1 MKFTLVFLALICIYY
16 SRSAEAQVRHIG
28 GRDVPVIQYPF
39 MAAISYANQ
48 HVGNGAIINSKWI
61 LTSASAVF
69 FVEEALYYV
78 KVGADSFTSQG
89 FWYEVFHIYRHPEFV
104 GWDYNIA
111 LIHLKGNIKYSQ
123 TVKPISL
130 PVTDPDFINAK
141 LLSYGQNEH
150 GTRHL
155 READYTLTA
164 DDRCVNFLTDSSARQ
179 MIIDQQ
185 GYCLFGTDQG
195 QFYSDAG
202 APVVANEQLYG
213 LFAFA
218 EHHGGINDGSVATR
232 VFRFVTWIQQKI
244 IEKG

>member
-1 MKFTLVFLALICIYY
+1 
-16 SRSAEAQVRHIG
+16 
-28 GRDVPVIQYPF
+28 
-39 MAAISYANQ
+39 MAAIAYANQ

-78 KVGADSFTSQG
+78 KVGADSFTSPG

-111 LIHLKGNIKYSQ
+111 LIQLKDNVRYTE
-123 TVKPISL
+123 TVKPIAL
-130 PVTDPDFINAK
+130 PGDDPEFFTGK

-155 READYTLTA
+155 READYTIVA

-179 MIIDQQ
+179 MIIDKQ
-185 GYCLFGTDQG
+185 GYCLFGHDQG

-202 APVVANEQLYG
+202 APVVANDQLYG

-218 EHHGGINDGSVATR
+218 EHHGGVNDGSVATR
-232 VFRFVTWIQQKI
+232 VFKFTTWIQ
-244 IEKG
+244 EKMTQIG